1 MREMR
6 SPVKAAFLVLW
17 AKVCFNH
24 LQAAGRGNNL
34 MDSAWSALI
43 IDDDPGVRQSLR
55 LCLEPDN
62 ARVLGVGTSSG
73 ALDALERSRFDVV
86 FLDLWLQ
93 SDSGLAVLPE
103 ILRRQPGVGIIV
115 ITAFATFESAVE
127 AMKMGAVDY
136 LPKPFTPEQVRSA
149 ARRVVT
155 ANVLKRQLS
164 ELQDRLDETEGEIT
178 FESRN
183 PAFAAFLQN
192 AARAA
197 ASDAVLLL
205 RGESGTG
212 KTVFARWLRK
222 QSRRADGPFVT
233 VHCPMLS
240 SELMSSTLFGHRRG
254 SFTGAVADAIGK
266 VEEAEG
272 GTLLLD
278 EVGDLSPD
286 AQARLLRFINDR
298 TYERL
303 GEAKERKAD
312 VRIIAAT
319 NRSLEDEVKSGLFR
333 EDLLFRLNVI
343 TLVLPPL
350 RQRPEDLVHLAEHY
364 LRFLERRQNR
374 QGLAFSAEAQQAIAS
389 YAWPGNLRE
398 LHNSVERAAILSN
411 SPIIH
416 PFDLGVPEA
425 AAPAGGRSPQN
436 TAAPTLGGAASLEEI
451 EREHLARVVARAPS
465 FEAAARIL
473 GIDVTTLQRKRKRY
487 GLA

>member
-1 MREMR
+1 
-6 SPVKAAFLVLW
+6 
-17 AKVCFNH
+17 
-24 LQAAGRGNNL
+24 

-43 IDDDPGVRQSLR
+43 IDDDPGVRQSIR

-73 ALDALERSRFDVV
+73 ALDALERSHFDVV

-93 SDSGLAVLPE
+93 SESGLTVLPE
-103 ILRRQPGVGIIV
+103 ILRRQPGVGVIV

-127 AMKMGAVDY
+127 AMKKGAVDY
-136 LPKPFTPEQVRSA
+136 LPKPFTPEQVRTA

-155 ANVLKRQLS
+155 ANILKRQLT
-164 ELQDRLDETEGEIT
+164 ELQDRLDETEQEST
-178 FESRN
+178 FETRS
-183 PAFAAFLQN
+183 PGFAAFLEN

-197 ASDAVLLL
+197 ASEAVLLL

-212 KTVFARWLRK
+212 KTVFARWIRK

-240 SELMSSTLFGHRRG
+240 SELMSSTLFGHKRG
-254 SFTGAVADAIGK
+254 AFTGAVADAVGK

-278 EVGDLSPD
+278 EVADVPAD
-286 AQARLLRFINDR
+286 TQARLLRFLHDR

-303 GEAKERKAD
+303 GEARERKAD
-312 VRIIAAT
+312 VRLIAAT
-319 NRSLEDEVKSGLFR
+319 NRSLEEEVRAGRFR
-333 EDLLFRLNVI
+333 EDLFFRLDVI
-343 TLVLPPL
+343 TLKLPPL
-350 RQRPEDLVHLAEHY
+350 RDRREDLMPLAQHY
-364 LRFLERRQNR
+364 LRFFERRQGRSN
-374 QGLAFSAEAQQAIAS
+374 LAFSPSCAQAIAAYS
-389 YAWPGNLRE
+389 WPGNLRQ
-398 LHNSVERAAILSN
+398 LRNAVERAVILSPSN
-411 SPIIH
+411 LIETA
-416 PFDLGVPEA
+416 DLGVTDSAEA
-425 AAPAGGRSPQN
+425 AGMDS
-436 TAAPTLGGAASLEEI
+436 TATMTGARTRVNLGGDVSLEEL
-451 EREHLARVVARAPS
+451 EREHIAQVVARAAS